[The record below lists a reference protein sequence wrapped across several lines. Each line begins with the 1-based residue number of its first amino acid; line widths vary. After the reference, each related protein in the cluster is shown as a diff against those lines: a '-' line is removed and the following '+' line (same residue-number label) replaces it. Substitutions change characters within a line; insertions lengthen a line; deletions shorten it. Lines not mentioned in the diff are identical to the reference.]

1 MSSFF
6 ATARS
11 KGYQPMTTFRI
22 HSFRRLA
29 RFATAAALA
38 FAIFTGFGFNAPA
51 HAATKQDWLKAV
63 ARTVAKKQTYPR
75 SALMR
80 EIEGA
85 AKIRITVDR
94 SGRITAFE
102 IVQKTGESILDKE
115 LERLVKRIDPL
126 PAPPSAAGDGDLT
139 LTIPVVWTLR

>member
-1 MSSFF
+1 
-6 ATARS
+6 
-11 KGYQPMTTFRI
+11 MTTLRPALFR
-22 HSFRRLA
+22 HLGR
-29 RFATAAALA
+29 ATLGVALA
-38 FAIFTGFGFNAPA
+38 LAVLAGSAVGAPA
-51 HAATKQDWLKAV
+51 DAATRQDWLKAV

-102 IVQKTGESILDKE
+102 IVQKTGEAILDKE

-126 PAPPSAAGDGDLT
+126 PAPPAGTIQKDLT
-139 LTIPVVWTLR
+139 ITIPVVWTLR

>member
-1 MSSFF
+1 MTDSRSFLYRHLARHA
-6 ATARS
+6 ATALLAVVMLATS
-11 KGYQPMTTFRI
+11 GI
-22 HSFRRLA
+22 H
-29 RFATAAALA
+29 
-38 FAIFTGFGFNAPA
+38 APA
-51 HAATKQDWLKAV
+51 RASTKQDWLKAV

-85 AKIRITVDR
+85 AKIRITVDH

-102 IVQKTGESILDKE
+102 IVQKTGEAILDKE
-115 LERLVKRIDPL
+115 LERLVKRLDPL
-126 PAPPSAAGDGDLT
+126 PAPPAGVVAKDLT